1 LSAGELIADRAKELG
16 LEDDTLKKVKEVN
29 SYRDKAIEYCS
40 KAGVKMGL
48 GCDLHGHEN
57 LKTQGRELWL
67 RGQIQKPIEVLRSAT
82 TINAEIIQMK
92 NRLGAIKEDAFADL
106 LIIKGDP
113 LKDLSIFIHSEEN
126 ILLLIKD
133 GEIKNSR
140 LN

>member
-1 LSAGELIADRAKELG
+1 
-16 LEDDTLKKVKEVN
+16 
-29 SYRDKAIEYCS
+29 
-40 KAGVKMGL
+40 
-48 GCDLHGHEN
+48 
-57 LKTQGRELWL
+57 
-67 RGQIQKPIEVLRSAT
+67 
-82 TINAEIIQMK
+82 MK

>member
-1 LSAGELIADRAKELG
+1 
-16 LEDDTLKKVKEVN
+16 
-29 SYRDKAIEYCS
+29 
-40 KAGVKMGL
+40 MGL

-92 NRLGAIKEDAFADL
+92 NKLGTIKENAFADL
-106 LIIKGDP
+106 IIIKGDP
-113 LKDLSIFIHSEEN
+113 LKDLSIFIQSEEN